1 MSPEEAAL
9 LIEDRRNEIAQLQQF
24 LPSIDE
30 KFRYN
35 VREFYAPAPAPTVY
49 ELPSY

>member
-9 LIEDRRNEIAQLQQF
+9 LIEDRRNEIAQLEQF

-30 KFRYN
+30 MSGYG
-35 VREFYAPAPAPTVY
+35 VREFYAPAAPV
-49 ELPSY
+49 ELPSS